1 MMHGNSN
8 IKYKKKVQRNEEN
21 FHISVE
27 EDADFVA

>member
-8 IKYKKKVQRNEEN
+8 IKYKKKAQRDEEN

-27 EDADFVA
+27 EGA